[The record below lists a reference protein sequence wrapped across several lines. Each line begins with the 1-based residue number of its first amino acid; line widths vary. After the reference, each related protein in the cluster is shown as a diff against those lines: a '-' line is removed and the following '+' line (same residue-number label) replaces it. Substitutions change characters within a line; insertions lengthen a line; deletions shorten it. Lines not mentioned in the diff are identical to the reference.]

1 MGRFLWQELDEVGD
15 SGRFPVKKRQRFFNF
30 WACWPSAR
38 LSCGFLTRR
47 RGDSGRGERL
57 PRLSTAVD
65 TLNDKLS
72 RDSAGILHFQLA
84 IGAMSGTAAEMCEIS
99 LQRVVHGDR
108 SYASGFES
116 VLFIGRLLS
125 TA

>member
-1 MGRFLWQELDEVGD
+1 
-15 SGRFPVKKRQRFFNF
+15 
-30 WACWPSAR
+30 
-38 LSCGFLTRR
+38 
-47 RGDSGRGERL
+47 
-57 PRLSTAVD
+57 VD
-65 TLNDKLS
+65 TLNHTLS
-72 RDSAGILHFQLA
+72 QDSAGILQFQLA

-108 SYASGFES
+108 SYASRFES